1 MCLHINGSQALWKHT
16 ENFIVLKKKTCQFIL
31 RKEKYY
37 KASKTFTNP
46 ALNKCME
53 AYTTP

>member
-1 MCLHINGSQALWKHT
+1 MWLPINGSQALWKHT

-37 KASKTFTNP
+37 KESKTVTNP
-46 ALNKCME
+46 ALNKCIE
-53 AYTTP
+53 EYRTP